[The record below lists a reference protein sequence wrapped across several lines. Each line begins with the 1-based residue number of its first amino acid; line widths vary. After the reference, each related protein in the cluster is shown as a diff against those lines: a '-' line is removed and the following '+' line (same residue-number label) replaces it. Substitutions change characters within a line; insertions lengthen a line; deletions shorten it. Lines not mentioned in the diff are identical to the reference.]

1 MHGPPLTAVVRRIPM
16 VPHHVIVS
24 GRNLNHRVASP
35 VAMSRRQ
42 VRFSQN
48 FIVDDH
54 PALLDFHPV
63 TGQPDDSLDV
73 RFRRIAGKAEDY
85 DVTARNGLKLV

>member
-1 MHGPPLTAVVRRIPM
+1 
-16 VPHHVIVS
+16 
-24 GRNLNHRVASP
+24 
-35 VAMSRRQ
+35 MSRRQ

-63 TGQPDDSLDV
+63 TRQPDDSLDV
-73 RFRRIAGKAEDY
+73 RFRRVTGKAEDY
-85 DVTARNGLKLV
+85 NVTSGDGLKLV